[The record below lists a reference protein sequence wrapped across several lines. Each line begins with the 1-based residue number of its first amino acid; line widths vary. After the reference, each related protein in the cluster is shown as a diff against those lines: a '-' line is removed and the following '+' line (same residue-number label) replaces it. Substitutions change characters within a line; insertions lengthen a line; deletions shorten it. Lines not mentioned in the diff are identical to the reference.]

1 MTIEKLK
8 SGSYRIKQMINGT
21 TYRITVDHKPSNK
34 EALQLIAKQMSVKC
48 PVSSKMPLKRAC
60 EAYVE
65 SKSNVLS
72 PSSIRGYNSLIKQI
86 SEQLSA
92 TPINTITRPMV
103 QTEINKYSADHS
115 PKTTANLSGF
125 ISSVLAYYG
134 NEIGKI
140 TLPQKEKKSPYIPTE
155 QEVHA
160 ILDAVKNTKYM
171 IPIFLTGMGLR
182 RSEVC
187 ALQIEDLS
195 DDNVLTINKALV
207 QNEKKEWVVKT
218 TKTTDSTRTI
228 IIPDYIAN
236 RIREQGYVYDG
247 FPGQI
252 YKRLTDTQKKL
263 GIPHFSLH
271 KMRHFFAS
279 YMHKLGYTDKQ
290 IQEMGGWKTDEVM
303 RTVYQH
309 AMDMEEAKKKMSSNF
324 GSLIG

>member
-1 MTIEKLK
+1 MV
-8 SGSYRIKQMINGT
+8 NGT

-34 EALQLIAKQMSVKC
+34 EALQLIAKEMSAKGT
-48 PVSSKMPLKRAC
+48 VSSKMPLKRAC
-60 EAYVE
+60 EAYIE

-72 PSSIRGYNSLIKQI
+72 PSSIRGYNSLVKQI
-86 SEQLSA
+86 SDRLSS
-92 TPINTITRPMV
+92 TPIDIITRPMV
-103 QTEINKYSADHS
+103 QTEINNYSANHS

-160 ILDAVKNTKYM
+160 ILDAVKDTKYM

-187 ALQIEDLS
+187 ALQREDLS
-195 DDNVLTINKALV
+195 DDNVLLINKALV

-218 TKTTDSTRTI
+218 TKTTNSIRTI
-228 IIPDYIAN
+228 IIPEYIAN

-303 RTVYQH
+303 KTVYQH
-309 AMDMEEAKKKMSSNF
+309 AMDMEEAKKKMSANF
-324 GSLIG
+324 GSLL

>member
-1 MTIEKLK
+1 MV
-8 SGSYRIKQMINGT
+8 SGT
-21 TYRITVDHKPSNK
+21 TYRITLDHKPSNK
-34 EALQLIAKQMSVKC
+34 EALQLIAKEMSAKGT
-48 PVSSKMPLKRAC
+48 VSSKMPLKRAC

-72 PSSIRGYNSLIKQI
+72 PSSVRGYKSLIKQI
-86 SEQLSA
+86 SDGLSS

-160 ILDAVKNTKYM
+160 ILDAVKDTKYM

-187 ALQIEDLS
+187 ALQREDLS

-228 IIPDYIAN
+228 IIPEYIAN
-236 RIREQGYVYDG
+236 LIREQGYVYDG

-309 AMDMEEAKKKMSSNF
+309 AMDMEEAKKKMSANF
-324 GSLIG
+324 GSLL

>member
-8 SGSYRIKQMINGT
+8 SGSYRIKQMVNGT
-21 TYRITVDHKPSNK
+21 TYRITLDHKPSNK
-34 EALQLIAKQMSVKC
+34 EALQLIAKEMSAKGT
-48 PVSSKMPLKRAC
+48 VSSKMPLKRAC
-60 EAYVE
+60 EAYIE

-72 PSSIRGYNSLIKQI
+72 PSSIRGYNSLVKQI
-86 SEQLSA
+86 SDRLSS
-92 TPINTITRPMV
+92 TPIDVITRPMV
-103 QTEINKYSADHS
+103 QTEINNYSANHS

-155 QEVHA
+155 KEVHA
-160 ILDAVKNTKYM
+160 ILDAVKDTKYM

-187 ALQIEDLS
+187 ALQREDLS
-195 DDNVLTINKALV
+195 DDNILTINKALV

-228 IIPDYIAN
+228 IIPEYIAN
-236 RIREQGYVYDG
+236 LIREQGYVYDG

-309 AMDMEEAKKKMSSNF
+309 AMDMEEAKKKMSANF
-324 GSLIG
+324 GSLI

>member
-8 SGSYRIKQMINGT
+8 SGSYRIKQMVNGT

-34 EALQLIAKQMSVKC
+34 EALQLIAKEMSAKGT
-48 PVSSKMPLKRAC
+48 VSSKMPLKRAC
-60 EAYVE
+60 ESYIE

-72 PSSIRGYNSLIKQI
+72 PSSMRGYNSLVKQI
-86 SEQLSA
+86 SDRLSS
-92 TPINTITRPMV
+92 TPIDVITRPMV
-103 QTEINKYSADHS
+103 QTEINNYSANHS

-160 ILDAVKNTKYM
+160 ILDAVKDTKYM

-187 ALQIEDLS
+187 ALQREDLS

-228 IIPDYIAN
+228 IIPEYIAN
-236 RIREQGYVYDG
+236 LIREQGYVYDG

-309 AMDMEEAKKKMSSNF
+309 AMDMEEAKKKMSANF
-324 GSLIG
+324 GSLL

>member
-8 SGSYRIKQMINGT
+8 SGNYRIKQMVSGT
-21 TYRITVDHKPSNK
+21 TYRITLDHKPSNK
-34 EALQLIAKQMSVKC
+34 EALQLIAKEMSAKGT
-48 PVSSKMPLKRAC
+48 VSSKMPLKRAC

-72 PSSIRGYNSLIKQI
+72 PSSVRGYKSLIKQI
-86 SEQLSA
+86 SDGLSS

-160 ILDAVKNTKYM
+160 ILDAVKDTKYM

-187 ALQIEDLS
+187 ALQREDLS

-228 IIPDYIAN
+228 IIPEYIAN
-236 RIREQGYVYDG
+236 LIREQGYVYDG

-309 AMDMEEAKKKMSSNF
+309 AMDMEEAKKKMSANF
-324 GSLIG
+324 GSLL